1 MAHKFDLSQYAK
13 IWDSKEGRLITSTIL
28 RDPEM
33 LRSNFGFWKQK
44 FLVDPNITP
53 TDHEGIATFRST
65 MRKIET
71 GTLGH
76 LRAPM
81 GDTILKERGNA
92 AFYTGVIPDFTG
104 DGFLETAETRL
115 YKEKMY
121 ESFGNDA
128 SLIAG
133 YTQDVLQPMVDGF
146 NMTVSHMAAQLM
158 STGKINYQQGEGA
171 QMRLLKADIPAENFL
186 KAGVAV
192 WTAAGCRILDQWR
205 ALVQK
210 VNDMLGIE
218 DGTIQWQLEITRN
231 MWVNTVLK
239 NAQVIE
245 WVRYANSLN
254 NVLLP
259 QNLEITTDMA
269 TKALSSFEG
278 LPQIVL
284 IQEKQKDGTNGIVHG
299 WNDNTAVLRPVGY
312 AGYIRHTGIL
322 DEEVYKRFANNAIQF
337 NFSKT
342 ESGLLTIMNSV
353 VPSGTL
359 KEWHTQPM
367 YSCIPSLDEFLYH
380 FIIDTATA
388 GV

>member
-1 MAHKFDLSQYAK
+1 
-13 IWDSKEGRLITSTIL
+13 
-28 RDPEM
+28 
-33 LRSNFGFWKQK
+33 
-44 FLVDPNITP
+44 
-53 TDHEGIATFRST
+53 
-65 MRKIET
+65 
-71 GTLGH
+71 
-76 LRAPM
+76 
-81 GDTILKERGNA
+81 
-92 AFYTGVIPDFTG
+92 
-104 DGFLETAETRL
+104 
-115 YKEKMY
+115 
-121 ESFGNDA
+121 
-128 SLIAG
+128 
-133 YTQDVLQPMVDGF
+133 
-146 NMTVSHMAAQLM
+146 
-158 STGKINYQQGEGA
+158 
-171 QMRLLKADIPAENFL
+171 
-186 KAGVAV
+186 
-192 WTAAGCRILDQWR
+192 
-205 ALVQK
+205 
-210 VNDMLGIE
+210 MLGIE

-245 WVRYANSLN
+245 WVRYYNSLN

-259 QNLEITTDMA
+259 QNLDVTTDMA
-269 TKALSSFEG
+269 TKALSTFEG

-284 IQEKQKDGTNGIVHG
+284 IQEKQKDGTNGIVRG
-299 WNDNTAVLRPVGY
+299 WDDNTAVLRPVGY